1 MKKVISL
8 IILTLLQGGV
18 CYAQN
23 QNIRELKQKQQPQG
37 FDNHSFGVFY
47 FSGKNV
53 YANNGNELNTAG
65 DSIKDIRINP
75 AYSSLTSLIKTKKRH
90 RICRNISS
98 VGQKCDNWKNQT
110 KEQQH

>member
-75 AYSSLTSLIKTKKRH
+75 AYSSLTSLIKTKKG
-90 RICRNISS
+90 I
-98 VGQKCDNWKNQT
+98 GYA
-110 KEQQH
+110 